1 VFELPSLPQEM
12 GEIVIQGLRLGRLAY
27 RRLLNL
33 TTVIAFLGLIPTV
46 VQVWGKGDDVSFELP
61 MPTDMASI
69 LAMLRE
75 YYSAYGLSILVAGAL
90 ALFPQ
95 TLLLRRLAATVRGQ
109 KETPREE
116 LRQALR
122 LWPWA
127 MLTLLSY
134 VVVVGFGFMLIV
146 PGLILGVSLMF
157 CVYATVLDGAKP
169 LLALNA
175 SHNLVWGHWWRTLGL
190 VLVLYIPFVLLGMLL
205 SSMLGFDLDPGQAVH
220 ARDLFKQA
228 VLDMV
233 LVAFLSPFVFSIQ
246 YLYYRDLKLR
256 RQAS

>member
-1 VFELPSLPQEM
+1 MFELPSLPQEM

-33 TTVIAFLGLIPTV
+33 TTVIAFLSLIPTV
-46 VQVWGKGDDVSFELP
+46 VQVWGKGDDVSFEAP
-61 MPTDMASI
+61 VFNDWN
-69 LAMLRE
+69 MLSAWLRQF
-75 YYSAYGLSILVAGAL
+75 YGAYGVALLVTGGLSLL
-90 ALFPQ
+90 PQ
-95 TLLLRRLAATVRGQ
+95 TLLLRRIALAARGQ
-109 KETPREE
+109 KEAPRDEI
-116 LRQALR
+116 RQALR
-122 LWPWA
+122 LWPWT
-127 MLTLLSY
+127 MLTALAY
-134 VVVVGFGFMLIV
+134 VVAVGSGFLLIV

-157 CVYATVLDGAKP
+157 SVYATVFDGVRPMA
-169 LLALNA
+169 ALNM
-175 SHNLVWGHWWRTLGL
+175 SHNLVWGRWWRTLGL
-190 VLVLYIPFVLLGMLL
+190 LLIIYVPFMLLGAML

-256 RQAS
+256 RQVP